1 MKQGTDNNQNVS
13 HERKEETMK
22 RLTSITLLLLVSLL
36 FFAACQPAGIPAAP
50 TSEPVPASATPAEQ
64 PTAQAAPSVLGAP
77 ATQDEL
83 TANPWQ
89 WTALTETAP
98 ASQSVVPDPQNY
110 TVTFAD
116 DNTVAIRA
124 DCNQVAGTY
133 TLDGDSLTIQLGAAT
148 TAFCGE
154 QSMDQFYLG
163 FISQVSAAVISDLGN
178 LHLLLADNAGAMEFA
193 PYSSL
198 SIRPQ
203 DISLDTQGLPYSWQ
217 PVVVPATPYD
227 ASMPPGPV
235 GLPEHIEILF
245 GVTDPADRQ
254 PGDPIMYI
262 ISVNAYRAEWDAAG
276 NPSVSKAIDAI
287 EQYAYALPNP
297 APTSGMPVLPSEQV
311 AGYNDLAVQ
320 VGRAIPYSELNLT
333 SSAQT
338 GYRFVGRWMQDA
350 NPVTNQGLRYVYQGF
365 TNDGQYLVSFWYPV
379 STGAVPGESAQLSQE
394 EMDAFN
400 NDPMGTIAASADALN
415 ALTPSDWNPD
425 LDTLD
430 ALVASLQI
438 KGMPAA
444 GLQDVVWLWTEGP
457 SQPGSAEIVTIP
469 SPETYQVIYGSDG
482 TIQFTADCNSG
493 SMTYELRRAGMAGG
507 MLAQPGPVTLAECG
521 PNSYSQSFINSLM
534 AAQDYKVRAGGGT
547 MELVLP
553 AGGGSLIMIDQRAYA
568 TVPPVAPPAP
578 EPTATEAPAA
588 TLIPIPPTSTP
599 VPPTATP
606 EPTATAQPVMQFSA
620 NPTTVEAGQC
630 TTLSWNVQNV
640 QAVWVYPQGA
650 NYADYPVTGQGVQV
664 HCIDTTTTYEMRVQL
679 TDGSTQT
686 QQVTVTVN
694 PSNPLA
700 GTGWSL
706 SSFEPGRVP
715 LPNTTITL
723 AFDNSS
729 TVSGNSGCNTY
740 SGSYTVN
747 GSSLSIG
754 PLISTQMACEQD
766 VMDQEQLYLN
776 ALQGAASFDLP
787 GGQLVIFD
795 AGGQEILRYNGG

>member
-1 MKQGTDNNQNVS
+1 
-13 HERKEETMK
+13 MK
-22 RLTSITLLLLVSLL
+22 RLPSIALLLLISVLL
-36 FFAACQPAGIPAAP
+36 FAACQPAVP
-50 TSEPVPASATPAEQ
+50 TAEPVPASTTPAEQ
-64 PTAQAAPSVLGAP
+64 PTEELAPAVAAP

-110 TVTFAD
+110 TITFAA
-116 DNTVAIRA
+116 DNTVAIQA
-124 DCNQVAGTY
+124 DCNQVAGSY
-133 TLDGDSLTIQLGAAT
+133 TLDGGSLTIQLGAAT
-148 TAFCGE
+148 MAFCGE

-163 FISQVSAAVISDLGN
+163 FISQVSGAIISEAGN

-193 PYSSL
+193 PYSTL
-198 SIRPQ
+198 GIGPN

-227 ASMPPGPV
+227 AGMPPGPV
-235 GLPEHIEILF
+235 GMPEHIEILF

-262 ISVNAYRAEWDAAG
+262 IPVNAYRAEWDAAG
-276 NPSVSKAIDAI
+276 NPSVSKTIDDI
-287 EQYAYALPNP
+287 EQLAYALPSP
-297 APTSGMPVLPSEQV
+297 APTSGMPALPSEQV

-320 VGRAIPYSELNLT
+320 VDRAVPANELNLT

-338 GYRFVGRWMQDA
+338 GYRFVGRWAQDA

-365 TNDGQYLVSFWYPV
+365 TNDGQYLVSFFYPV
-379 STGAVPGESAQLSQE
+379 RT
-394 EMDAFN
+394 DALPDSIDDLDADDVNAFYSDN
-400 NDPMGTIAASADALN
+400 PMPKIEATAADLN
-415 ALTPSDWNPD
+415 ALAPSDWEPD
-425 LDTLD
+425 LETLD
-430 ALVASLQI
+430 ALVASLEI
-438 KGMPAA
+438 SGVPAA
-444 GLQDVVWLWTEGP
+444 GLQDVTWLWTEGP
-457 SQPGSAEIVTIP
+457 SQPGSKDIVAIP
-469 SPETYQVIYGSDG
+469 DPAAYQVTYNADG
-482 TIQFTADCNSG
+482 TINFTADCNSG
-493 SMTYELRRAGMAGG
+493 GMSYELRQAGMAGG
-507 MLAQPGPVTLAECG
+507 MLAQPGPATLAACA
-521 PNSYSQSFINSLM
+521 PDSYSQSFINSLM
-534 AAQDYKVRAGGGT
+534 AAQNYKVRAGGGT

-553 AGGGSLIMIDQRAYA
+553 AGGGSLIMMTAKA
-568 TVPPVAPPAP
+568 VAAMPPAVAPAPPAP
-578 EPTATEAPAA
+578 EATATKAPAA
-588 TLIPIPPTSTP
+588 TVVPIPPTNTP

-630 TTLSWNVQNV
+630 TTLAWNVQNV

-679 TDGSTQT
+679 TDGTTQT
-686 QQVTVTVN
+686 QQVTVTVVAG
-694 PSNPLA
+694 NPLA

-715 LPNTTITL
+715 LPGTTITL
-723 AFDNSS
+723 AFDDSGA
-729 TVSGNSGCNTY
+729 VSGNSGCNSY
-740 SGSYTVN
+740 SGGYTVS

-754 PLISTQMACEQD
+754 PLISTQMACEPD

>member
-1 MKQGTDNNQNVS
+1 
-13 HERKEETMK
+13 MK
-22 RLTSITLLLLVSLL
+22 RFTSIALLLMVSMLL
-36 FFAACQPAGIPAAP
+36 FAACQPTAIPEVSTPGAV
-50 TSEPVPASATPAEQ
+50 SASVTPAEQ
-64 PTAQAAPSVLGAP
+64 PNEKPATAVAAP

-83 TANPWQ
+83 TANLWQ
-89 WTALTETAP
+89 WTALTETSP

-110 TVTFAD
+110 TIAFAD
-116 DNTVAIRA
+116 DNTLAIKA
-124 DCNQVAGTY
+124 DCNQVAGSY
-133 TLDGDSLTIQLGAAT
+133 TLDGASLTIQLGPAT
-148 TAFCGE
+148 MAFCGE
-154 QSMDQFYLG
+154 QSMDRQYLG
-163 FISQVSAAVISDLGN
+163 LLGQVSGAIISETGD
-178 LHLLLADNAGAMEFA
+178 LHLLLADNAGAMAFT
-193 PYSSL
+193 PYNSL
-198 SIRPQ
+198 GIRPQ

-217 PVVVPATPYD
+217 PVVVPETPYD

-262 ISVNAYRAEWDAAG
+262 IPVNAYRAQWDAAG
-276 NPSVSKAIDAI
+276 NPSVSKTIDAI
-287 EQYAYALPNP
+287 EQLAYALPSP
-297 APTSGMPVLPSEQV
+297 APTSGMPALPSEQV
-311 AGYNDLAVQ
+311 TGYNDLAVQ
-320 VGRAIPYSELNLT
+320 VGRAVPANELNLI

-379 STGAVPGESAQLSQE
+379 TTSALPDEAGQLSQQ

-400 NDPMGTIAASADALN
+400 GDPMGTIAASADALN
-415 ALTPSDWNPD
+415 ALAPSDWEPD

-430 ALVASLQI
+430 ALVASLEI
-438 KGMPAA
+438 SGVPAA
-444 GLQDVVWLWTEGP
+444 GLQDVTWLWTEGP
-457 SQPGSAEIVTIP
+457 SQPGSKDIVAIP
-469 SPETYQVIYGSDG
+469 DPAAYQVTYNADG
-482 TIQFTADCNSG
+482 TINFTADCNSG
-493 SMTYELRRAGMAGG
+493 GMSYELRQAGMAGG
-507 MLAQPGPVTLAECG
+507 MLAQPGPVTLAACG
-521 PNSYSQSFINSLM
+521 PASYSQSFINSLM
-534 AAQDYKVRAGGGT
+534 AAQNYKVRAGGGT

-553 AGGGSLIMIDQRAYA
+553 AGGGSLIMMTAEA
-568 TVPPVAPPAP
+568 FAAMPPAVAPAPPAP
-578 EPTATEAPAA
+578 EATATKAPAA
-588 TLIPIPPTSTP
+588 TLVPIPPTNTP

-630 TTLSWNVQNV
+630 TTLAWNVQNV

-679 TDGSTQT
+679 SDGSTQT

-694 PSNPLA
+694 PGNPLA

-706 SSFEPGRVP
+706 NSFEPGRVP
-715 LPNTTITL
+715 LPGTTITL
-723 AFDNSS
+723 AFDDSGA
-729 TVSGNSGCNTY
+729 VSGNSGCNSY
-740 SGSYTVN
+740 SGNYTVN
-747 GSSLSIG
+747 GTSLSIG
-754 PLISTQMACEQD
+754 PLISTQMACEPD
-766 VMDQEQLYLN
+766 VMDQEQLYLS

>member
-1 MKQGTDNNQNVS
+1 
-13 HERKEETMK
+13 MK
-22 RLTSITLLLLVSLL
+22 RLTPITLLLLVSLL
-36 FFAACQPAGIPAAP
+36 LFAACQPAAIPEASTPA
-50 TSEPVPASATPAEQ
+50 PVPASATPAEQ
-64 PTAQAAPSVLGAP
+64 PTEALAPATTGAP

-98 ASQSVVPDPQNY
+98 ASQSVVPNPQNY
-110 TVTFAD
+110 TITFAA
-116 DNTVAIRA
+116 DNTVAIQA

-133 TLDGDSLTIQLGAAT
+133 TLDSGSLTIQLGPAPM
-148 TAFCGE
+148 AFCGE
-154 QSMDQFYLG
+154 QSIDQFYVR
-163 FISQVSAAVISDLGN
+163 FISQVSAAVISETGD
-178 LHLLLADNAGAMEFA
+178 LHLLLADNAGAMEFV

-198 SIRPQ
+198 GIGPD

-217 PVVVPATPYD
+217 PVVIPATPYD

-235 GLPEHIEILF
+235 GMPEHIEILF

-254 PGDPIMYI
+254 PSDPIMYI
-262 ISVNAYRAEWDAAG
+262 IPVNTYRAQWDAAG
-276 NPSVSKAIDAI
+276 NPSVGKTIDAI

-297 APTSGMPVLPSEQV
+297 APTSGMPVLPYEQI

-320 VGRAIPYSELNLT
+320 VGRAVPANELNLT

-365 TNDGQYLVSFWYPV
+365 TNDGKYLVSFWYPV
-379 STGAVPGESAQLSQE
+379 SSDALPSEASQLSQE

-415 ALTPSDWNPD
+415 ALAPSDWEPD

-430 ALVASLQI
+430 ALVASLEI
-438 KGMPAA
+438 SGVPAA
-444 GLQDVVWLWTEGP
+444 GLQDVTWLWTEGP
-457 SQPGSAEIVTIP
+457 SQPGSKEIVTIP
-469 SPETYQVIYGSDG
+469 DPLAYRVTYNADG
-482 TIQFTADCNSG
+482 TINFTADCNSG
-493 SMTYELRRAGMAGG
+493 AMSYELRQAGMAGG

-521 PNSYSQSFINSLM
+521 PDSYSQSFINSLM
-534 AAQDYKVRAGGGT
+534 AAQNYKVRAGGNT

-553 AGGGSLIMIDQRAYA
+553 AGGGSLIMTTEKALA
-568 TVPPVAPPAP
+568 AAPPEAAPAP
-578 EPTATEAPAA
+578 EATATKTPAA
-588 TLIPIPPTSTP
+588 TVIPIPPTNTP

-606 EPTATAQPVMQFSA
+606 EPTATALPVMQFSA

-650 NYADYPVTGQGVQV
+650 NYADFQVTGQGVQV
-664 HCIDTTTTYEMRVQL
+664 DCIDATTTYEMRVEL
-679 TDGSTQT
+679 TDGTTQT
-686 QQVTVTVN
+686 QQVTVTVI
-694 PSNPLA
+694 PGNPLA
-700 GTGWSL
+700 STGWSL
-706 SSFEPGRVP
+706 SSFAPGRVP

-723 AFDNSS
+723 AFDDSGK
-729 TVSGNSGCNTY
+729 VSGNSGCNSY
-740 SGSYTVN
+740 SGAYTVS
-747 GSSLSIG
+747 GTSLSIG
-754 PLISTQMACEQD
+754 PLISTQMACEPD
-766 VMDQEQLYLN
+766 VMDQEQLYLS

-787 GGQLVIFD
+787 AGQLVIFD
-795 AGGQEILRYNGG
+795 ASSQEILRYNGG